1 MEWGGSCPWKL
12 VGIDFVAVLSF
23 AGQPM
28 KRRERYIARLNE
40 VTITR
45 EGYSAVIRYKE
56 GGDTDDSP
64 EDWP

>member
-1 MEWGGSCPWKL
+1 M
-12 VGIDFVAVLSF
+12 AVLSF

-28 KRRERYIARLNE
+28 KRRERYIARLDE
-40 VTITR
+40 VTKTR
-45 EGYSAVIRYKE
+45 EGYSAVIRYKV